1 MTLQKSLPYACRNR
15 RARWWARQATKLRG
29 FGVPARGNAF
39 IPCRAIQAEL
49 GGFRWQMTFGKWP
62 AGFFNCKV
70 LYVSEYGLME
80 RFEKTFFFPSI
91 SMTHVLHS
99 QSLLLSLC
107 PALLAQAI
115 CFREPLSVVVS
126 CSSR

>member
-1 MTLQKSLPYACRNR
+1 MTIQKSLPYACSNR

-39 IPCRAIQAEL
+39 IPCRAIQAER

-70 LYVSEYGLME
+70 FI
-80 RFEKTFFFPSI
+80 RFRVRIDGKILKDFFFPSI
-91 SMTHVLHS
+91 SMTHVLHIPKS
-99 QSLLLSLC
+99 VAVTLSC
-107 PALLAQAI
+107 T
-115 CFREPLSVVVS
+115 FGSS
-126 CSSR
+126 CLFSRASKCGCQL